1 MVKHD
6 LPIPTTFSSQHAI
19 GNMQNMMSTIL
30 NLYSWVSY
38 FSGNLHTQK
47 TNKAHKKWANITR
60 IYHFAHTNRWNQL
73 HIILYPIFILIPQNY
88 SNFNFCLYQHQS
100 MPPTHIGGACASN
113 PTAATDNPAYNK
125 MWRGWLFCLP
135 FLFRRRI
142 CICCLYLIISAA
154 PLQET
159 YIYPFFGYNH
169 LCYVGSVTLF

>member
-30 NLYSWVSY
+30 NLYSWVSF

-88 SNFNFCLYQHQS
+88 SNFNFGSTTTRVCRPPILGGHVRLIQ
-100 MPPTHIGGACASN
+100 MPPLTIPHTIKFDEADYFVCRFSSGDVYVSVV
-113 PTAATDNPAYNK
+113 
-125 MWRGWLFCLP
+125 
-135 FLFRRRI
+135 
-142 CICCLYLIISAA
+142 CI
-154 PLQET
+154 
-159 YIYPFFGYNH
+159 
-169 LCYVGSVTLF
+169 